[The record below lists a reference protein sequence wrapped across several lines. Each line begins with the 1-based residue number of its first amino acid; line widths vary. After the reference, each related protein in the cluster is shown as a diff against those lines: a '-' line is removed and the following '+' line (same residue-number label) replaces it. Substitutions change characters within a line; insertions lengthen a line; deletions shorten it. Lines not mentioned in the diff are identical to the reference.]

1 MFDHL
6 LQALL
11 ETWISGVKQFVINFK
26 TKGWLNKTFDKQ
38 QYILAD
44 KELSEKL

>member
-11 ETWISGVKQFVINFK
+11 ETWISRVKQCVINFK

-38 QYILAD
+38 RYILAD